1 MANERKDPL
10 RNFRF
15 RVEIDGEEYGFSEVT
30 GGDITLDAIDYR
42 NGNEPIFVRKLPGLT
57 KFGNVTMKWG
67 ITDSTKLHDWHRE
80 IVEGNVTRKPVTVT
94 VLNERGEDAAR
105 YEILE
110 AWPCKYD
117 PIDLNAKGN
126 DVGIETLEL
135 CNEGVKRVVTS

>member
-1 MANERKDPL
+1 
-10 RNFRF
+10 
-15 RVEIDGEEYGFSEVT
+15 
-30 GGDITLDAIDYR
+30 
-42 NGNEPIFVRKLPGLT
+42 
-57 KFGNVTMKWG
+57 
-67 ITDSTKLHDWHRE
+67 LHDWHRE